1 MPIFIAVHKIIRY
14 SLAVIIRSSECDYTN
29 FLNWFHMNENAAF
42 LGCSFC
48 RPPIWT
54 LGAIVKLRKVTVR
67 VYKLGSRWMDFREV
81 LYRELLL
88 KTIEKI
94 KFG

>member
-1 MPIFIAVHKIIRY
+1 MPIFVAVQKLIRY
-14 SLAVIIRSSECDYTN
+14 SLSVIIRSSQCDYTN
-29 FLNWFHMNENAAF
+29 FLNCFHRNENAAF

-54 LGAIVKLRKVTVR
+54 FRGVVKLGKVTVR
-67 VYKLGSRWMDFREV
+67 VCKLGSRWTVFREI
-81 LYRELLL
+81 LYWVFLL

-94 KFG
+94 KLG